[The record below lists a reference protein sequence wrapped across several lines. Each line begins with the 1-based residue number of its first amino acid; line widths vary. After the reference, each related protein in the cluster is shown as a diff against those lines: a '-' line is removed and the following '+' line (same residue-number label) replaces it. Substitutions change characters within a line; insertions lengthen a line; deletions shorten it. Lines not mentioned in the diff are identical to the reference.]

1 MLCFYNFWF
10 NLFVFFYDIHV
21 HIQEKKINVH
31 LQKFMFQIIEKRK
44 DQVLVLTIN
53 NDLTPGQSIKS
64 VETNLFFI
72 NQ

>member
-1 MLCFYNFWF
+1 
-10 NLFVFFYDIHV
+10 
-21 HIQEKKINVH
+21 
-31 LQKFMFQIIEKRK
+31 MFQIIEKRK